1 MIGGLKMKKL
11 IILLFVPFALFA
23 DQNSKTLYVKGMSC
37 TMCVKTVTDSLVKAN
52 ISATLVEVG
61 SVTVKDQK
69 ELNCKV
75 AKAIEGATEYK
86 VYLDK
91 DYTKPACPKS

>member
-1 MIGGLKMKKL
+1 MFKIVAF
-11 IILLFVPFALFA
+11 IFVFSLLASA
-23 DQNSKTLYVKGMSC
+23 DQTKTYFIKGMSC
-37 TMCVKTVTDSLVKAN
+37 GMCVKTVTESLNKAN
-52 ISATLVEVG
+52 ISATQVEVG
-61 SVTVKDQK
+61 SVTLKDQK